1 MMPRQAP
8 HPAPA
13 VLLPSN
19 GKVEGMETT
28 LLGPD
33 SNWARDM
40 PEVFVGLAND
50 CAEESF
56 DLFQRVIEAASDT
69 LRQELRHVRGR
80 PTADQMAAAMELP
93 SYRTLLASLM
103 PAMLKNAIGQACRPS
118 DTPSTALAATDYYSL
133 SLMDESGLQQSVDMA
148 NALQLFKVEMDE
160 KLGEL
165 NSLVCSARGLRQA
178 SLEDNPLRPEVYLRA
193 FQAAVAE
200 TGVRPAL
207 ASAWFSRC
215 TLHLATELEQQ
226 YQRVIQRLRRAGIQR
241 AEFEIGPTRWRPPEP
256 AKPAAAAAP
265 AEPPIRKKARP
276 IRRDDRPRL
285 LYEADLEYSAPRL
298 AQLHGLTAA
307 SQPAA
312 QPGTLRISRP
322 GNRLLLSLE
331 QLQWLLARDA
341 SSSPAPLVSAP
352 APVTTGSAPL
362 ANPQSSAEQ
371 KELEQLLA
379 SEVVR
384 LLVENILKNRA
395 ILYPVR
401 GLISELEPA
410 LRGLCMQDPVFFS
423 NPRHP
428 ARALLDA
435 LASRSMAFHSEL
447 DAGFDEFMLLTHE
460 QVHEILAQ
468 PQPQVQHFEA
478 ALHALH
484 QTLTRQEGRA
494 REQRDRAVLVLERA
508 QQRNALAS
516 EIASAHMKLPGIE
529 RVSSCIVTFLHGPW
543 AQVMAHARLYGADG
557 PYQQVAETLVWSV
570 KASASKR
577 SHQQLVNAIPWITD
591 SIRSGLALL
600 DIPARQTEGFFK
612 DLMALHLAAL
622 KESQRLDSRDSA
634 PTPIAPLQ
642 IPKLQDSIWLAPAE
656 RKAVGLVEPRAPRLR
671 RRLRRGTAHAP
682 DAASSWPGTND
693 TLPNYARTAP
703 QSQGSTNF
711 MATTVLT
718 NEELQMIGVPAPNP
732 SVLTLGNWFEIVDN
746 DRTYRAKLTWINSQS
761 TLLLLSK
768 PDGTTA
774 SMQMNLFGQKL
785 RTGTI
790 RQVVSGSVVET
801 ALEALTAGARQNSD
815 KGLGGLEGSPLV

>member
-1 MMPRQAP
+1 MMPRQP
-8 HPAPA
+8 HGSAS

-19 GKVEGMETT
+19 GSVPGLETT

-33 SNWARDM
+33 SGWARGM
-40 PEVFVGLAND
+40 PEVFVELAND
-50 CAEESF
+50 CAEETF
-56 DLFQRVIEAASDT
+56 ELFQRVIDAASDS
-69 LRQELRHVRGR
+69 LRQELRQIRGK
-80 PTADQMAAAMELP
+80 PSNDQMASALELP

-103 PAMLKNAIGQACRPS
+103 PAMLKNAISRACQPQESDRQALPQ
-118 DTPSTALAATDYYSL
+118 ADYYSL
-133 SLMDESGLQQSVDMA
+133 SLVDETGLQQSVDLA
-148 NALQLFKVEMDE
+148 NALQLFKVELDD

-165 NSLVCSARGLRQA
+165 NSLVCSARGFRQA
-178 SLEDNPLRPEVYLRA
+178 SLEDNPLRPETYLRA
-193 FQAAVAE
+193 FQAAIAE
-200 TGVRPAL
+200 TGVRHAL
-207 ASAWFSRC
+207 ASAWFARC
-215 TLHLATELEQQ
+215 SMSLAPELEMV
-226 YQRVIQRLRRAGIQR
+226 YQSVIRRLKQAGVQR
-241 AEFEIGPTRWRPPEP
+241 AEFEIGPTRWRPPPRPESTDS
-256 AKPAAAAAP
+256 ASAAEAP
-265 AEPPIRKKARP
+265 ARKPRP
-276 IRRDDRPRL
+276 VRRQDRPRL
-285 LYEADLEYSAPRL
+285 LYESDLEYTSQRL
-298 AQLHGLTAA
+298 AQLGGVPNA
-307 SQPAA
+307 QPATPK
-312 QPGTLRISRP
+312 QNWRVSRP

-341 SSSPAPLVSAP
+341 ASAP
-352 APVTTGSAPL
+352 APLTSAPAPLTTGAAPL
-362 ANPQSSAEQ
+362 PPAAASPEQ
-371 KELEQLLA
+371 QELEQLLA

-384 LLVENILKNRA
+384 LLVENILKNRS

-410 LRGLCMQDPVFFS
+410 LRGLCAQDPVFFS

-460 QVHEILAQ
+460 QVHMILAQ
-468 PQPQVQHFEA
+468 PQPQVHHFEA

-494 REQRDRAVLVLERA
+494 REQRHRAVEVLERA
-508 QQRNALAS
+508 QQRNALARDM
-516 EIASAHMKLPGIE
+516 ASTHMKLPGIE

-543 AQVMAHARLYGADG
+543 AQVMAHARINGVEA

-570 KASASKR
+570 KPSASKR

-612 DLMALHLAAL
+612 DLLALHLNAL
-622 KESQRLDSRDSA
+622 KESQRADARESA

-642 IPKLQDSIWLAPAE
+642 IPKLQDSLWLAPAE
-656 RKAVGLVEPRAPRLR
+656 RKAVGLVEARAPHVR
-671 RRLRRGTAHAP
+671 RRLRRGAAHAS

-718 NEELQMIGVPAPNP
+718 HEELQMIGVPAPSP
-732 SVLTLGNWFEIVDN
+732 SILALGNWFEIVDLEK
-746 DRTYRAKLTWINSQS
+746 TYRAKLTWINSQS

-774 SMQMNLFGQKL
+774 SMQMQSFSQKL
-785 RTGTI
+785 KLGTI
-790 RQVVSGSVVET
+790 RQIVSGSVVET

-815 KGLGGLEGSPLV
+815 KGLGGLEDSPLV